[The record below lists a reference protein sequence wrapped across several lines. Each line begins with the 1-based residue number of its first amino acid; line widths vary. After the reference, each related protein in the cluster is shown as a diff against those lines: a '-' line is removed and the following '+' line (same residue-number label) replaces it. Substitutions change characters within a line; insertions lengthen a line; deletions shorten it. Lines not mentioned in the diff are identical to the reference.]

1 MGIKGLSE
9 YIDNVVVSIK
19 SYAGKKVAV
28 DISIFLHRFIKIAGE
43 DKWIPLLV
51 NLLLLLKKYK
61 IKTVCILDGEPP
73 KEKLEERKKR
83 RDSSGKVKEKVN
95 ELRDL
100 ISQVEELI
108 EENKDSNESNEKS
121 NSLEFDL
128 ELNLRHKIKEIC
140 MKQKDSDK
148 FDAINY
154 RNPHQSLKILKIIEE
169 KFAKQCIVITRE
181 HSEMVKE
188 ICEYLGIPCIRA
200 LTEAETLCAVMCY
213 KGIVDAVISEDS
225 DVLCYKC
232 PILLSHIDLKNETFS
247 EIRYKNLVQKL
258 DLTEEQFLDFCIMC
272 GCDYNSRIKLPLSK
286 TNKTGRQTGIGPAK
300 AYKLIKEHGTIEN
313 IEYMTELD
321 ISPLN
326 HERCRELFNPK
337 MYEDLQFP
345 YNGQIDFNKVER
357 FLEKHNCKYMIGKV
371 RELWTPTKIS
381 FDSSSEEDVSE
392 EDIEE
397 SDSEEDNDE
406 NNENEVR
413 PRLLKPFIESSF
425 KKDPEEEV
433 RPRLL
438 KSIKPLK
445 EEPHVRLIHSN
456 IKKQDVENFSD
467 LDDAES
473 FNKNNNKKEELFV
486 DFKKKISPR
495 ENRLKDE
502 ENSNLSKIPKIVK
515 IEKDLNFDYII
526 FCDGACSPNPGVG
539 GYAAVIIDTKKN
551 EEFNVK
557 GNSSQSTNNIMEL
570 TAALK
575 GLQEVYKK
583 EKNAKIKVYTDSEYV
598 KNGIGWI
605 GGWKRKGWMTANNTY
620 VKNVDLWKSIDE
632 FISKNSVEWEW
643 VKATH
648 TNKIDEQDY
657 RIKYNNKADILAV
670 SERKKKFNNSIL

>member
-108 EENKDSNESNEKS
+108 DENEG
-121 NSLEFDL
+121 EFDL

-154 RNPHQSLKILKIIEE
+154 RNPHQSLKILKLIEE
-169 KFAKQCIVITRE
+169 KFAKQCIVITKE

-188 ICEYLGIPCIRA
+188 ICEHLGIPCIRA

-300 AYKLIKEHGTIEN
+300 AYKLIKEHGSIEN

-345 YNGQIDFNKVER
+345 YNGQIDFDKVQA
-357 FLEKHNCKYMIGKV
+357 FLEKHNCKYMISKV

-381 FDSSSEEDVSE
+381 FDDESSDEEEEKSDKDEVSNEEDDSTEVVKKENSFDEYSSS
-392 EDIEE
+392 
-397 SDSEEDNDE
+397 DNEDE
-406 NNENEVR
+406 NNHK
-413 PRLLKPFIESSF
+413 RLLGPSKGCVSS
-425 KKDPEEEV
+425 
-433 RPRLL
+433 
-438 KSIKPLK
+438 PLK
-445 EEPHVRLIHSN
+445 ELKSVKTPKETHVRLIHSN
-456 IKKQDVENFSD
+456 VSSKPQDSENFSD

-473 FNKNNNKKEELFV
+473 FNKKNNKKEEFFI
-486 DFKKKISPR
+486 DTKKKISPR
-495 ENRLKDE
+495 EKK
-502 ENSNLSKIPKIVK
+502 ENVENVIK
-515 IEKDLNFDYII
+515 IEKDLKFDYVM

-539 GYAAVIIDTKKN
+539 GYAAVIIDVKNN
-551 EEFNVK
+551 EEFSVR
-557 GNSSQSTNNIMEL
+557 GNSSHSTNNIMEL
-570 TAALK
+570 TGALK
-575 GLQEVYKK
+575 GLQEIYKK
-583 EKNAKIKVYTDSEYV
+583 QKNAKIKVYTDSEYV
-598 KNGIGWI
+598 KNGSGWVA
-605 GGWKRKGWMTANNTY
+605 GWKRKNWMTANNTY
-620 VKNVDLWKSIDE
+620 VKNVELWKSI
-632 FISKNSVEWEW
+632 
-643 VKATH
+643 
-648 TNKIDEQDY
+648 
-657 RIKYNNKADILAV
+657 
-670 SERKKKFNNSIL
+670 